1 MKKILGS
8 ILAFSL
14 LAYPL
19 IELLASPM
27 NPPQPGGTLPPF
39 SLPVPEDPSLKEYLG
54 LSGKGLF
61 KISEIKT
68 KILIIEIF
76 SMYCPQCHKEAPRIN
91 ELYNLIEKDTELKGK
106 IKIIGIG
113 AGNTPF
119 EVETFKKTYKIPFP
133 LFSDRDYTLHKLFGE
148 VRTPYFIVVKFNED
162 GTHKIVHAQLGGYP
176 GAEAFLELVLKTS
189 GSNQ

>member
-1 MKKILGS
+1 MKKILGL
-8 ILAFSL
+8 IFVFSL
-14 LAYPL
+14 LAYSTL
-19 IELLASPM
+19 ALLASPIR
-27 NPPQPGGTLPPF
+27 PPQKGETLPSF
-39 SLPVPEDPSLKEYLG
+39 SLPIPKDLSLKEYLG
-54 LSGKGLF
+54 LSGEGLF
-61 KISEIKT
+61 RIPEIKT
-68 KILIIEIF
+68 KVLIIEIF
-76 SMYCPQCHKEAPRIN
+76 SMYCPHCQKDAPRIN
-91 ELYNLIEKDTELKGK
+91 ELYDLFEKNPDLKGK

-119 EVETFKKTYKIPFP
+119 EVETFKKTYRIPFP

-189 GSNQ
+189 ESN